1 MSVNYYSYAV
11 IGCQI
16 PKEKLYQEKTIR
28 IEHHHPVHPV
38 DKYCSICGK
47 ELEETIV
54 EEICIEDKIDE
65 LEVVYST
72 DQEEIFIG
80 FSIGAKD
87 GFEFKFMDI
96 SNTLT
101 MKEDVKKELEPLG
114 LWDEEKFG
122 LYVIQCCSY

>member
-1 MSVNYYSYAV
+1 MSVDYHSYAV

-16 PKEKLYQEKTIR
+16 PKEKLHQEKTIR
-28 IEHHHPVHPV
+28 IEHHHPVSKGDH
-38 DKYCSICGK
+38 YCSICGK
-47 ELEETIV
+47 FLHEKIT

-96 SNTLT
+96 SNILT
-101 MKEDVKKELEPLG
+101 MKEDVKKELEPLD